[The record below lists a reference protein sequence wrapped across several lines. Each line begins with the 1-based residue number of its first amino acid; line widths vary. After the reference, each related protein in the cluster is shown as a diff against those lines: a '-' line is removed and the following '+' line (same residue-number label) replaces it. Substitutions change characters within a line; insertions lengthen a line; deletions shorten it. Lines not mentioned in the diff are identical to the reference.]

1 MSYAATTYTD
11 TTTTTSIFTCDS
23 TATITFNNTN
33 PVTWVLTL
41 KQGADMVSK
50 RGVISQAAPGESR
63 SASEEVRRQP
73 ANPEAEW

>member
-23 TATITFNNTN
+23 TATITFSNTH

-41 KQGADMVSK
+41 KQGSDMVSK
-50 RGVISQAAPGESR
+50 RGVISQAAAGESR
-63 SASEEVRRQP
+63 RVCGEVGIQP